1 MELTKWIVVKYV
13 DVTSNINCTTPS
25 TVAITTS
32 TTLRLANSNMATPL
46 ERPDIFPIGDS
57 LVTGLMEFHCTT
69 LMATAILALSLLTL
83 LSLASSLLLSLPPS
97 PGIEDQ
103 TVFHQDK
110 TMLILFLTDVH

>member
-1 MELTKWIVVKYV
+1 MCICQ
-13 DVTSNINCTTPS
+13 DVTLKRPIMNL
-25 TVAITTS
+25 ATS
-32 TTLRLANSNMATPL
+32 LTAPKLHSP
-46 ERPDIFPIGDS
+46 
-57 LVTGLMEFHCTT
+57 LVTVLMEFHCTT